1 MINMLNKIVLYCCT
15 FSKDL
20 NRTIR
25 MVKSLQQYNKDNL
38 PLYISVPE
46 SEITLF
52 QKYIPAELATIINE
66 LDILRKNPRIDLDKL
81 YSIRGGL
88 RQQVIKSEFW
98 RLGLSENYL
107 VIDADC
113 IFLRDFYTSD
123 FIAKEDIPYS
133 VIHEG
138 KDVLLSTGKFGPKK
152 NREHFLQDRNPIQS
166 KLQRLG
172 VTYDYGYAPFL
183 WSKKVWQSFDENYLT
198 PNNKSFLDAI
208 LDVGSEFTW
217 YGESLMKYQPIPIY
231 PREQLFKHY
240 HYEHQLWLDLTA
252 GFTEDHLKQ
261 NFMGVVYQSN
271 WQTWKDFGKNK
282 KKLTSLALRS
292 IKRTLKKWKFKVNIV
307 INALLKV

>member
-1 MINMLNKIVLYCCT
+1 
-15 FSKDL
+15 
-20 NRTIR
+20 

-66 LDILRKNPRIDLDKL
+66 LDILRKNSRIDLDKL

-152 NREHFLQDRNPIQS
+152 NRAHFLKDRNPIQS
-166 KLQRLG
+166 KLQRPG

-240 HYEHQLWLDLTA
+240 HYEHQLWLDLAA
-252 GFTEDHLKQ
+252 GYTEDHLRQ

-271 WQTWKDFGKNK
+271 WQTWEDFGKNK